1 MKHLLIV
8 LSLAALLH
16 AVMAMPF
23 ERTFTQSDGS
33 TFKAHAKGD
42 EYLHYIET
50 PSGDIL
56 LYNEKTKNYEYATIK
71 GTRLLPSGLPYKKR
85 ALKSSVARQS
95 SIFIS
100 KKDLERLRQRAMKH
114 FPNGHLKK

>member
-1 MKHLLIV
+1 MKSILIV
-8 LSLAALLH
+8 LNLATLLH
-16 AVMAMPF
+16 AAVAMPF

-50 PSGDIL
+50 KNGDIL

-71 GTRLLPSGLPYKKR
+71 GTKLVPSGLPYKKR
-85 ALKSSVARQS
+85 AQRSSVAHKNS
-95 SIFIS
+95 PLIS
-100 KKDLERLRQRAMKH
+100 KKELERLRKMALKNFL
-114 FPNGHLKK
+114 FPQK